1 LCALAFTIHL
11 SLLGETGF
19 QDLAMLNHARA
30 SQLADRLATIDGL
43 DVVPESFF
51 NEFAVRL
58 SEPAHDVVDEL
69 ATRGI
74 LAGVPASRIFGPGG
88 NLDDVLLI
96 AASELTSVEDM
107 DALAAA
113 LTEVLA

>member
-1 LCALAFTIHL
+1 
-11 SLLGETGF
+11 LLGETGF

-58 SEPAHDVVDEL
+58 SKPSHDVVDEL

-88 NLDDVLLI
+88 SLDDVLLI